1 MEQQK
6 IQSQKK
12 QAKDYYI
19 DIADKVIGR
28 VASLSK
34 GDMVLLRRT
43 QGLTSSELKPRE
55 KLVFYSLFPCGDGDQ
70 PIPRDPYLMDCI
82 LFGVQTACLQ
92 DGIINSDLKIENVIA
107 KEYRAAER
115 DYSGNGKSSKAAKIE
130 SFMASDG
137 RGNKL
142 FFHDLGWL
150 ALRFAKTSP
159 INIFSLTHDLIGWG
173 KVKSVKERWLQ
184 AMIGK
189 DDTDA
194 E

>member
-19 DIADKVIGR
+19 EIADKVIGR

-34 GDMVLLRRT
+34 GDTVLLRRT
-43 QGLTSSELKPRE
+43 QGLTSSELSPRE

-70 PIPRDPYLMDCI
+70 TIPRDPYLMDCI

-92 DGIINSDLKIENVIA
+92 DGAISPDLKIEDVIA

-142 FFHDLGWL
+142 FFHDLGWIV
-150 ALRFAKTSP
+150 LRSTKTNP
-159 INIFSLTHDLIGWG
+159 VNVFSLTHDLIGWG
-173 KVKSVKERWLQ
+173 RNPKIKERWLQ
-184 AMIGK
+184 SMLGK
-189 DDTDA
+189 DNKN
-194 E
+194 ES